1 MRLPPPPV
9 TNAYGTTRDP
19 MNTSHPRPLLQ
30 GSGILLLALIST
42 AGCGHQVVGWPDSG
56 CPEDTG
62 CGQDTS
68 TTDTS
73 MFLDTTAPTVRW
85 TIPEDGATN
94 VAANAAIFGIFDETM
109 DPLSLTTS
117 TFTLDDGAV
126 AGVVTQFGA
135 TTVFYPSEDL
145 APFTEYRGTLTVGA
159 RDVAGNP
166 LATDYRWT
174 FTTGSD
180 VDLAAPHVIFTNPT
194 NGATGVALDAPV
206 NATFNEDMDP
216 LRITPTTFLVAR
228 ADGQEVT
235 GTVAYDGPTLT
246 ATFAADDLLEA
257 NTSYTATVTTGIRD
271 LAGNALSLDYVW
283 AFTTGVSP
291 SIWVPVDLGSLS
303 SFVAVSGAGLTNSN
317 SGGTTTLTGDVG
329 LYPTATC
336 LGDGAPCTATNPII
350 AGTLYAADSGGI
362 AEQAKIDLTAAYVDA
377 MGRPPGT
384 LVDDLSGMVLAP
396 GVYTSD
402 SAMSIAVGGT
412 VTLDAEGD
420 PDAVWIFQVGSSLTV
435 NNDAQVIL
443 VNGAR
448 SSNVFWAAFASS
460 TLGSNVSF
468 QGSVL
473 AGASNSVGT
482 GSSVVG
488 RLLCTTGEITL
499 LSNSITLP
507 PF

>member
-1 MRLPPPPV
+1 
-9 TNAYGTTRDP
+9 
-19 MNTSHPRPLLQ
+19 MNTTHPRLLLL
-30 GSGILLLALIST
+30 GSGPLLLAIASA

-56 CPEDTG
+56 CGPDTG
-62 CGQDTS
+62 CGRDTSATDTS
-68 TTDTS
+68 T
-73 MFLDTTAPTVRW
+73 FLDTTPPTVRW

-94 VAANAAIFGIFDETM
+94 VAANGAIIGIFDETM
-109 DPLSLTTS
+109 DPSSLTTS

-145 APFTEYRGTLTVGA
+145 APFTEYSGTLTTGA
-159 RDVAGNP
+159 RDAAGNA
-166 LATDYRWT
+166 LAADFRWT

-180 VDLAAPHVIFTNPT
+180 VDLTAPHVIFTSPT
-194 NGATGVALDAPV
+194 NGATGVALDATV
-206 NATFNEDMDP
+206 NATFNENMDP
-216 LRITPTTFLVAR
+216 LRITPTTFLLAS
-228 ADGQEVT
+228 ADGQEVS
-235 GTVAYDGPTLT
+235 GTVAYDGPSLT
-246 ATFAADDLLEA
+246 ATFVADDMLAA
-257 NTSYTATVTTGIRD
+257 NTGYTATVTTGIRD
-271 LAGNALSLDYVW
+271 LAGNPLSLDYVW
-283 AFTTGVSP
+283 AFTTGGAP
-291 SIWVPVDLGSLS
+291 SIWVPVELGSLS
-303 SFVAVSGAGLTNSN
+303 SFVAVSGSGLTNSN

-336 LGDGAPCTATNPII
+336 LGDGVPCTATNPII
-350 AGTLYAADSGGI
+350 AGTLYADDSGGI
-362 AEQAKIDLTAAYVDA
+362 AAQAKTDLTAAYVDA

-396 GVYTSD
+396 GVYTSA
-402 SAMSIAVGGT
+402 SAMSVAVGGT
-412 VTLDAEGD
+412 VTLDAGGD
-420 PDAVWIFQVGSSLTV
+420 PNAVWIFQVGSSLTV
-435 NNDAQVIL
+435 NNDAQVVLI
-443 VNGAR
+443 NGAR
-448 SSNVFWAAFASS
+448 PSNVFWAAFASS